1 MGRLINT
8 TASALAAGNVADAAG
23 GRQKVSM
30 LRPSLGPGLAA
41 GVSEWTG
48 RLFPQ
53 PRLSTGELLDDRI
66 GNRAALVLKPGTGS
80 RLPAGV
86 TGDAAAND
94 TAIVD
99 DDSSGLQE
107 WFDANKPVAV
117 ALRPDRYILGA
128 AAEMDEVSDLLGDG
142 TDAPG

>member
-1 MGRLINT
+1 MSPTRRRPAEGFHV
-8 TASALAAGNVADAAG
+8 AAVPGARACCRFVGVDRPAFPAAAPVD
-23 GRQKVSM
+23 R
-30 LRPSLGPGLAA
+30 
-41 GVSEWTG
+41 
-48 RLFPQ
+48 
-53 PRLSTGELLDDRI
+53 ELLDDRI

-117 ALRPDRYILGA
+117 ALRPDRYILGT

>member
-1 MGRLINT
+1 M
-8 TASALAAGNVADAAG
+8 
-23 GRQKVSM
+23 
-30 LRPSLGPGLAA
+30 
-41 GVSEWTG
+41 
-48 RLFPQ
+48 
-53 PRLSTGELLDDRI
+53 
-66 GNRAALVLKPGTGS
+66 LKPGTGS

-107 WFDANKPVAV
+107 WFDADKLVAV

-128 AAEMDEVSDLLGDG
+128 AAELDEVSDLMGDG